1 MPTTLRAVSITLISL
16 LLLAACV
23 SPVPLGA
30 SRPTGFQRPNGV
42 AVAPDGDLRVMDFGN
57 YRIAHISAD
66 GAFLDAF
73 GSFGDKAG
81 QIYFGWDIALDS
93 AGNIYICNQVIIGSD
108 LAQEGVK
115 VFDPQGRLLRE
126 IGVVRYTY
134 NDGLPRNSAYALE
147 VDGAD
152 RVYVA
157 DYGTNQIR
165 VFDAQGQLLTTLFG
179 EVGDGQ
185 GQFNGL
191 NDVAVDDERNLLYV
205 VDNFNSRVQQFDLVS
220 AATGG
225 LAVTH
230 RKTFGVYGRGPGEFA
245 YPQNVAVDDASGNLY
260 VGDVANRRVQVFDSE
275 GNYLAEFA
283 KPEVRDWQ
291 VMGLAVGPDG
301 AVYVADA
308 LNNSIWVF
316 EADGTLRRQIE
327 AEP

>member
-1 MPTTLRAVSITLISL
+1 MPTTLRAVSITLINL

-23 SPVPLGA
+23 GPAPA
-30 SRPTGFQRPNGV
+30 GFQRPNGV
-42 AVAPDGDLRVMDFGN
+42 AVAPGGDLRVMDFGN

-73 GSFGDKAG
+73 GSFGDKPE

-93 AGNIYICNQVIIGSD
+93 AGNIYICNQVIIGSE

-134 NDGLPRNSAYALE
+134 DDGLPRNSAYGLE

-165 VFDAQGQLLTTLFG
+165 VFEAQGELLTTLFG
-179 EVGDGQ
+179 ETGDGE

-220 AATGG
+220 AGSDG
-225 LAVTH
+225 VAVTH
-230 RKTFGVYGRGPGEFA
+230 RKTFGTYGRKPGEFA
-245 YPQNVAVDDASGNLY
+245 YPQNVAVDDASGNVY
-260 VGDVANRRVQVFDSE
+260 IGDVANRRVQVFDSQ
-275 GNYLAEFA
+275 GNYLAEFSR
-283 KPEVRDWQ
+283 PDVRDWQ
-291 VMGLAVGPDG
+291 VMGLAVSPDG

-316 EADGTLRRQIE
+316 GPDGTLRRRIE
-327 AEP
+327 ARP